1 MSRPEYLGNLKH
13 LPPTVDTKS
22 YFLETAVA
30 EWDLAGFLL
39 SGQNKDIFL
48 RGLQG
53 LVDIKAISR
62 DVRSFAKALRVFYS
76 VEQNVIIAMNR
87 AQELLNRRALKGFE
101 HRVVQN
107 ELQTSLINVL
117 NNLPDP
123 LAENGVAS
131 SSSTRTSSSG
141 LTRKRSAARTPQPSN
156 KKRNDVEGGLDS
168 DETAVEGLKATKGMG
183 DKAVAGNNHDD
194 EDEED
199 GGGEETVEGLIH
211 ESQELEKSELAAQ
224 KGEVLEKVSSGHSLT
239 LEDLSPCRRSAS
251 IGGDDDYPQG
261 ITPPIYSP
269 RDLLG
274 SDLPSSDPA
283 DMSFVDQGDINLSTS
298 RWLTWNFLE
307 GPGRVDS
314 DVESHWVYN
323 GIEVGYDLMACR
335 NRIVGNNGG
344 LTEPYEKLA
353 VNFVFLVGAEYQ
365 TGGLQGE
372 IEDQTWDSLCDAVR
386 DPVLPLSDEAAIE
399 ALRWAHR
406 LAHNKSEGFAQLLD
420 DSPPQNLT
428 LKSILT
434 KMSDTTQLWNT
445 QRRNEDT
452 YLKCQL
458 GPFLDTYFG
467 KLRHTK
473 SDWTPTQ
480 DDTKGSES
488 NLLIPDYSTTTQVG
502 KQQVSIVL
510 LEGKIA
516 KNSGLSQIWDD
527 LTKLGQEM
535 KAALDSILKL
545 QPEDDVCVIGIL
557 VREPLAEF
565 YTMRIHAEATYVM
578 HRFAAT
584 YIASEAINVFPLVHL
599 MEVFEHAK
607 VKVEQT
613 VDQIRRVKVH
623 ASPNPKVPLSWLRPS
638 FKKPKLY
645 RIVDGQ

>member
-1 MSRPEYLGNLKH
+1 
-13 LPPTVDTKS
+13 
-22 YFLETAVA
+22 
-30 EWDLAGFLL
+30 
-39 SGQNKDIFL
+39 
-48 RGLQG
+48 
-53 LVDIKAISR
+53 
-62 DVRSFAKALRVFYS
+62 
-76 VEQNVIIAMNR
+76 MNH

-107 ELQTSLINVL
+107 ELQTSLINIL
-117 NNLPDP
+117 NNLPGP
-123 LAENGVAS
+123 FAENGAAS
-131 SSSTRTSSSG
+131 SSSTRTLSSG
-141 LTRKRSAARTPQPSN
+141 STRKRTAARTPQPSN
-156 KKRNDVEGGLDS
+156 KKRSGITLAMDEYVGVEGGLDS
-168 DETAVEGLKATKGMG
+168 DETAVEGLKATKSME
-183 DKAVAGNNHDD
+183 DKTVAGNNHDD
-194 EDEED
+194 EDEEN
-199 GGGEETVEGLIH
+199 GRGEETVAGLIH

-224 KGEVLEKVSSGHSLT
+224 KGEGLEKVSH
-239 LEDLSPCRRSAS
+239 CRRSAS
-251 IGGDDDYPQG
+251 MGDDDNYPQG

-269 RDLLG
+269 RHLLG

-283 DMSFVDQGDINLSTS
+283 DMSFVDQGDLNLSTS

-323 GIEVGYDLMACR
+323 GIEVGGDLMACR

-353 VNFVFLVGAEYQ
+353 VNFIFLVAAEYQ

-372 IEDQTWDSLCDAVR
+372 IEDRIWDSICDAVR
-386 DPVLPLSDEAAIE
+386 DPVLPLSDETAIE

-406 LAHNKSEGFAQLLD
+406 LAHNRSEGFAQLLD
-420 DSPPQNLT
+420 DSPPQNRT

-458 GPFLDTYFG
+458 GPFLNTYFG

-473 SDWTPTQ
+473 SDWTLTQ

-607 VKVEQT
+607 MKVEQT